1 LVWFHF
7 IKNPAPN
14 CRKAIPEMASRS
26 RKLLTQLVE
35 RAKHNTA
42 INNWLRYNP
51 LYYGEA
57 IKLLH
62 EVDKMGADERLA
74 LQNQLTARVLKW
86 ARDADVANSNGSGL
100 EQWPILEK
108 DDIRQNPGR
117 NHRILAV
124 PASTGGTTGIP
135 IQLWR
140 SLQSIA
146 VEQAFLDSIVAPFGL
161 QFRSARI
168 AVLRGANVKAPSDR
182 KPPYGVKANAGKHL
196 VLSSPHLRGETVD
209 WYYVALARFRP
220 EILYIYPSAGENLAV
235 RMLERDL
242 RLPVPL
248 VMASSEMLHPGGRET
263 IKAAFGG
270 AAILD
275 HYGMAER
282 GVFAHSTKENEFW
295 LNPAYGRVELIPAKA
310 DGLPPEFACADIIGT
325 GFWNRAM
332 PLVRY
337 RTGDRLFYPAHYS
350 TQDLQDVSLGLKP
363 FAGILGRDKDYL
375 VSPRGELLTGMD
387 HLPREVAHVVRM
399 QIIQE
404 SLNRVR
410 ILVVPADGFC
420 EADRELL
427 MANVGLK
434 IPDDM
439 QVKIELVERLAPS
452 PGGKVPYVV
461 RLV

>member
-1 LVWFHF
+1 
-7 IKNPAPN
+7 
-14 CRKAIPEMASRS
+14 MASRS
-26 RKLLTQLVE
+26 RNLLTKLVDRVKRNE
-35 RAKHNTA
+35 A

-51 LYYGEA
+51 MYYGEA

-62 EVDKMGADERLA
+62 VVDAMGADQRIA
-74 LQNQLTARVLKW
+74 LQNRLTARVLEW
-86 ARDADVANSNGSGL
+86 ARDADVASSHGGSL
-100 EQWPILEK
+100 EQWPVLEK
-108 DDIRQNPGR
+108 KDLRDKPIRNR
-117 NHRILAV
+117 RILAI
-124 PASTGGTTGIP
+124 PSSTGGTTGIP
-135 IQLWR
+135 VQLWR

-146 VEQAFLDSIVAPFGL
+146 VEQAFLDSIVAPFGFK
-161 QFRSARI
+161 FRSARI
-168 AVLRGANVKAPSDR
+168 ATLRGANVKAPSDR
-182 KPPYGVKANAGKHL
+182 EPPYGVTAYAGKHL
-196 VLSSPHLRGETVD
+196 VLSSQHLTAETVD

-235 RMLERDL
+235 RMLESDL

-248 VMASSEMLHPGGRET
+248 VMASSEMLHPTGRET

-282 GVFAHSTKENEFW
+282 GVFAHSTKEDEFW
-295 LNPAYGRVELIPAKA
+295 LNPAYGRTELIPAKA
-310 DGLPPEFACADIIGT
+310 DSLAAGLACADIIST
-325 GFWNRAM
+325 GFWNQAM

-350 TQDLQDVSLGLKP
+350 ARDLQEVCLGLKP

-404 SLNRVR
+404 SLDKVR
-410 ILVVPADGFC
+410 ILVVPAEGFC
-420 EADRELL
+420 EADRKLL
-427 MANVGLK
+427 MTNIGLK

-439 QVKIELVERLAPS
+439 QVKIELVEKLATS
-452 PGGKVPYVV
+452 SRGKVPYVV